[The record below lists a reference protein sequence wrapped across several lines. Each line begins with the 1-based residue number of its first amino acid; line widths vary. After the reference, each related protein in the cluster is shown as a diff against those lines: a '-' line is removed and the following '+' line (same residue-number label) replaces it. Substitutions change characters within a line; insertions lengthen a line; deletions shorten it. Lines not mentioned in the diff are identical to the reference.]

1 MTATCEQEEQQLS
14 DFDDVA
20 TDGTHEDET
29 CISHAVHVGIFVSEL
44 CDGITRVGG
53 NDTETDDENDCPS
66 PGSQ

>member
-1 MTATCEQEEQQLS
+1 MTATREQEEQQLS

-44 CDGITRVGG
+44 CDGIT
-53 NDTETDDENDCPS
+53 
-66 PGSQ
+66 